1 MKFGQI
7 KQTVTLDASPAE
19 VYEAYAYPK
28 KHSAF
33 TGQVATG
40 KPKVGGKFTAGDEY
54 ITGKFL
60 ELEKG
65 KKILQEW
72 TTTEW
77 PEGYPP
83 SLLELRI
90 RAKGKGTE
98 LTMIHSRVPEE
109 QVKYYAEGWKEWYW
123 EPLKKYFAK
132 G

>member
-7 KQTVTLDASPAE
+7 KQTVMLDASPAE
-19 VYEAYAYPK
+19 VYEAYADPK

-33 TGQVATG
+33 TGQGATG

-90 RAKGKGTE
+90 RAKGKRTE

-123 EPLKKYFAK
+123 GPLKKYFAK

>member
-1 MKFGQI
+1 LKFGQI
-7 KQTVTLDASPAE
+7 KQTVMLDASPAE
-19 VYEAYAYPK
+19 VYEAYADPK

-33 TGQVATG
+33 TGQGATG

-90 RAKGKGTE
+90 RAKGKRTE

-123 EPLKKYFAK
+123 GPLKKYFAK